1 MKCYRFF
8 LCLII
13 CFALFLTGMLPRLSE
28 AGLISIRGL
37 EKAEI
42 DGDVIHLGQIARIR
56 GDDPALI
63 QRLER
68 IVIARAPLPG
78 KSRPINENYIRLRL
92 KQEKIDLSQIR
103 LEAPPKGIEVIRG
116 FVEITKEDIKR
127 AVSDFIYASI
137 PWDREKVKIRNVRVR
152 DNVILPRGKIT
163 YSVEPLKNTDFK
175 GSVPLPLHFK
185 VNGSFQKRILVT
197 ADIEVLAEVVVT
209 KRPLRRHRRIT
220 EDDIEIREKNLAG
233 LPSNIIL
240 DYEEVLG
247 KRAKRNI
254 GANRVLRSDL
264 IEFPP
269 LVKRGDVVLII
280 AESSGLR
287 ITALGMVKQR
297 EGRRGEMIRIENI
310 DTKKSL
316 YGRVLDAKT
325 VKVDF

>member
-1 MKCYRFF
+1 MKSYRSF
-8 LCLII
+8 LCLVI
-13 CFALFLTGMLPRLSE
+13 CCAIFMTGMLPRFSE

-42 DGDVIHLGQIARIR
+42 NSDVIHLGHIAKIR
-56 GDDPALI
+56 GDDPALV
-63 QRLER
+63 QRLKR
-68 IVIARAPLPG
+68 IVIASAPLPG
-78 KSRPINENYIRLRL
+78 KSRHLNEGSIRLRL

-103 LEAPPKGIEVIRG
+103 LAAPKGIEVIRG
-116 FVEITKEDIKR
+116 FVEVTKEDITR
-127 AVSDFIYASI
+127 AVSDFIYASM
-137 PWDREKVKIRNVRVR
+137 PWDREKVKIRDIRVR
-152 DNVILPRGKIT
+152 DNVILPKGKIT
-163 YSVEPLKNTDFK
+163 YSVEPIKNTDFK
-175 GSVPLPLHFK
+175 GSVPLPIHFK

-197 ADIEVLAEVVVT
+197 ADIEVLAEVVIT

-247 KRAKRNI
+247 KRAKRDI
-254 GANRVLRSDL
+254 GANTVLRPDL

-269 LVKRGDVVLII
+269 LVKRGDVVLIV

-297 EGRRGEMIRIENI
+297 EGHRGERVRIENI
-310 DTKKSL
+310 DSKKSL
-316 YGRVLDAKT
+316 YARVLDSKT

>member
-1 MKCYRFF
+1 MKCYRSF
-8 LCLII
+8 LCMVVCCAI
-13 CFALFLTGMLPRLSE
+13 FLTGMLPRLSE

-42 DGDVIHLGQIARIR
+42 NSDVIHLGHIAKIR
-56 GDDPALI
+56 GDDPALV
-63 QRLER
+63 QRLKR
-68 IVIARAPLPG
+68 IVIASAPLPG
-78 KSRPINENYIRLRL
+78 KSRHLNEGSIRLRL

-103 LEAPPKGIEVIRG
+103 LAAPKGIEVIRG
-116 FVEITKEDIKR
+116 FVEVTKEDITR
-127 AVSDFIYASI
+127 AVSDFIYASM
-137 PWDREKVKIRNVRVR
+137 PWDREKVKIRDIRVR
-152 DNVILPRGKIT
+152 DNVILPKGKIT
-163 YSVEPLKNTDFK
+163 YSVEPIKNTDFK
-175 GSVPLPLHFK
+175 GSVPLPIHFK

-197 ADIEVLAEVVVT
+197 ADIEVLAEVVIT

-247 KRAKRNI
+247 KRAKRDI
-254 GANRVLRSDL
+254 GANTVLRPDL

-269 LVKRGDVVLII
+269 LVKRGDVVLIV

-297 EGRRGEMIRIENI
+297 EGHRGERVRIENI
-310 DTKKSL
+310 DSKKSL
-316 YGRVLDAKT
+316 YARVLDSKT

>member
-13 CFALFLTGMLPRLSE
+13 CFAIFLTGMLPRLSE
-28 AGLISIRGL
+28 AGLISIHGL
-37 EKAEI
+37 GKAEI
-42 DGDVIHLGQIARIR
+42 NTNDIYLGQIARIR
-56 GDDPALI
+56 GDDQALV
-63 QRLER
+63 QRLKR

-78 KSRPINENYIRLRL
+78 KSRHLNKNYIRLRL
-92 KQEKIDLSQIR
+92 KQKKIDLSQIR
-103 LEAPPKGIEVIRG
+103 LEAPRGIEVIRG
-116 FVEITKEDIKR
+116 FVEITIDDIKR

-137 PWDREKVKIRNVRVR
+137 PWDREKVKIRDIRVR
-152 DNVILPRGKIT
+152 DRVILPKGKIT

-175 GSVPLPLHFK
+175 GSVPLPIRFK
-185 VNGSFQKRILVT
+185 VNGRFQKRVLVT
-197 ADIEVLAEVVVT
+197 ADIEVLAEVIVT

-220 EDDIEIREKNLAG
+220 EDDIEIRERNLAG

-264 IEFPP
+264 VEFPP
-269 LVKRGDVVLII
+269 LVKRGDMVLIV

-297 EGRRGEMIRIENI
+297 EGRRGERIRVENI
-310 DTKKSL
+310 DSKRSI